1 MRALAWLFLTGFVLL
16 VMMRDPASALPVF
29 AHRYGVT
36 CQTCHTTVPRLNA
49 YGEYFA
55 EHGFAR
61 PGAHGAFP
69 VAVKVN
75 LAYGSDPDPTGLPKA
90 IVDEVELLT
99 GGTLGNRTNYFV
111 EQYVVD
117 GGRPGLLRDAWLQLN
132 SDHAHLKIGQFELPL
147 PVQVESERD
156 TLAHY
161 ALYDQTVGVN
171 AFSFFGP
178 RIGID
183 ASLGTDDGLSAHLLL
198 LHAYDRQSA
207 APRSGV
213 DVMGMVA
220 QTLGK
225 FTLQTYR
232 FQGQRN
238 FATPDKFYRQGYA
251 IAYRHE
257 RVQLGGVVQTG
268 NDSSADGMGAG
279 AHASGGFLESR
290 YAWSDSMAMIA
301 RYDATSDALTGDRRM
316 LIVGTVLRPKR
327 NMRLTIE
334 GTTTAGHQALATAL
348 LFAY

>member
-1 MRALAWLFLTGFVLL
+1 MPFFFAVLSVFGFLLGTR
-16 VMMRDPASALPVF
+16 MPASALPVF

-75 LAYGSDPDPTGLPKA
+75 LAYGSDPDPAGLPKA

-132 SDHAHLKIGQFELPL
+132 GDHSHVKIGQFELPL

-156 TLAHY
+156 TLTHY

-171 AFSFFGP
+171 PFSFFDP

-183 ASLGTDDGLSAHLLL
+183 ASFGTDEGFAAHILL
-198 LHAYDRQSA
+198 LHAYDRQSS

-213 DVMGMVA
+213 DLMA
-220 QTLGK
+220 TAAKTLGD
-225 FTLQTYR
+225 FTLQAYR

-238 FATPDKFYRQGYA
+238 FATTDKFNRQGYA
-251 IAYRHE
+251 LAYRHA
-257 RVQLGGVVQTG
+257 RLQFVGVLQTG
-268 NDSSADGMGAG
+268 NDSSADGLGAS
-279 AHASGGFLESR
+279 ASSSGGFLESR
-290 YAWSDSMAMIA
+290 YEWSEDKSLVA
-301 RYDATSDALTGDRRM
+301 RYDATSDMLTGSRRM
-316 LIVGTVLRPKR
+316 LILGTVLRPRR
-327 NMRLTIE
+327 NMRFTIE
-334 GTTTAGHQALATAL
+334 GTTAAGHQALATAL